1 MGQRFWRLGSRGQ
14 CFGGLSFRGWGNY
27 AAMALVTQAV
37 LGPTDVALGQESSA
51 ASSAAPSAQTTP
63 AAPILAVP
71 QDPALWNLVNQSYGE
86 LDPAKLPDLGRSRSN
101 LEAQVERFER
111 YLDSSPTQ
119 GPAWKSFLRWDKLRN
134 ELAQAEPNPETL
146 NDLEKRFRQNYSGLE
161 YSPFVGVRDALSQ
174 YVQQSRVSRDPNT
187 TMQILKNRLGKLSER
202 MQLPDMRR
210 DPKAMHDLGQV
221 VTYMK
226 QANQSPALV
235 SSVLSKFSQPNIRAI
250 VSDDFM
256 RKSFS
261 RPVDQSNPVNEL
273 ILGTTILGQSV
284 LCGRVS
290 PVLIEN
296 PNQATIKLLMNAD
309 FASQNKGYNR
319 GVVLNT
325 TGRADVAAC
334 ETLMLGEAGL
344 MSLGDTGVDA
354 QLSTSIQSIE
364 HKLRIVR
371 KIAAKQASKKKPQA
385 DAIGEARMENRIR
398 TEFHQ
403 QLTEQLAEANS
414 KLRQA
419 MESPLLGRLGVPKP
433 QRGSWS
439 HPDQLGLHWKVQ
451 SGTQLASDA
460 PCPFPA
466 DECGL
471 TLQIHETVV
480 GNLLDPVL
488 AGRILRSEEIDGYV
502 AQFGEMAKGIPRKE
516 EDGPWALTLNSFRPV
531 ETVFD
536 DNLIKFR
543 VSTSRLER
551 EDQALP
557 NTATVEAAYRLVQ
570 TDGTVQLVR
579 EGELNVEFTGKVQQ
593 GARGVVLRTF
603 LKSKFEQL
611 FRQELFDTPVRWSDR
626 LPEQFKGLQLCAVG
640 IDDGWLQLQI
650 R

>member
-1 MGQRFWRLGSRGQ
+1 MENTMSQRFRGLGL
-14 CFGGLSFRGWGNY
+14 GGLGKFG
-27 AAMALVTQAV
+27 ALVLATQAI
-37 LGPTDVALGQESSA
+37 LGPLDMAMGQES
-51 ASSAAPSAQTTP
+51 AAP
-63 AAPILAVP
+63 LRAVP
-71 QDPALWNLVNQSYGE
+71 EDPALWDSVNASLGQ
-86 LDPAKLPDLGRSRSN
+86 LDPTKLPDLASSRSN
-101 LEAQVERFER
+101 LESQVERLER
-111 YLDSSPTQ
+111 YLDSSPSQ
-119 GPAWKSFLRWDKLRN
+119 GPAWKSFLRWDTLRK

-161 YSPFVGVRDALSQ
+161 YSPFVGVREALSK
-174 YVQQSRVSRDPNT
+174 YVQESRVSRDPDT
-187 TMQILKNRLGKLSER
+187 TMQILKNRLSKLSER

-235 SSVLSKFSQPNIRAI
+235 STVLNRFSQPNIRAI
-250 VSDDFM
+250 VSDDFL

-261 RPVDQSNPVNEL
+261 RPVDQANPVNEL
-273 ILGTTILGQSV
+273 ILGTTIVGQSI
-284 LCGRVS
+284 LCGQVS
-290 PVLIEN
+290 PVLLSN
-296 PNQATIKLLMNAD
+296 PNQATIRLLMSAD

-325 TGRADVAAC
+325 TGTADVAAC
-334 ETLMLGEAGL
+334 ETLTLGDAGL

-364 HKLRIVR
+364 HKLKIVR

-403 QLTEQLAEANS
+403 QLTDQLAEANS

-419 MESPLLGRLGVPKP
+419 MDSPVLGRLGVPKP

-439 HPDQLGLHWKVQ
+439 HPEQLGLHWKVQ

-471 TLQIHETVV
+471 TLQIHETLA

-488 AGRILRSEEIDGYV
+488 AGRILRSEEMEGYV
-502 AQFGEMAKGIPRKE
+502 AQFGDLAKGIPRKE
-516 EDGPWALTLNSFRPV
+516 QDGPWAITLNSFRPV

-579 EGELNVEFTGKVQQ
+579 QGELNVEFAGKVQQ

-626 LPEQFKGLQLCAVG
+626 LPEQFKDLQLCAVG